1 MSEIIQA
8 STVGEALE
16 TAASKRPGSP
26 MFYYEDKEYSYASVN
41 ETTDRVAMA
50 LLNMGFVRGDKIGI
64 IGLNQP
70 EWLYMY
76 FGAVKIGVVITGL
89 SVRYRDTELEYIL
102 NQSETRAVL
111 TLASLGE
118 MNYVSFFEGFKPR
131 IPNVK
136 EFIFMGGPGF
146 KGSFSFEDM
155 LQTEIDKTR
164 LDQAKAA
171 VEPDDSIMIIYTSGT
186 TGVPKGAVLSHKSQM
201 ASARGQAVH
210 TSTCPDDNVALAL
223 PFNHVGGVTCGVLT
237 SLLGM
242 GKYIL
247 IPMFSPDHIAAQIKK
262 YGFTTASGV
271 PTMHALVLMN
281 EAYQALDLSQC
292 RMAIVGGSNAD
303 DTLLKKIYDS
313 YPNARVMNLYG
324 LSETSGA
331 VVLSP
336 WDGDFETTLKSI
348 GKPIADFEVKVV
360 DESGKEVALGETGEL
375 CFKGDAVTK
384 GYYNMPEKT
393 AETFRDGWLHT
404 GDMGYLDEEGFIYLR
419 GRKKEMYIQGG
430 FNVYPVEVENLI
442 ARHPKVAMVA
452 GIGVPDEY
460 LGEVGRYYIVPYPD
474 ANPTEEEIKAFC
486 KEHLADYKVPREIV
500 FRAELPLTP
509 AGKIQKSKLEEEA
522 KEGK

>member
-1 MSEIIQA
+1 MSEIIKA
-8 STVGEALE
+8 NTVGEALA
-16 TAASKRPGSP
+16 TAASKRPDST
-26 MFYYEDKEYSYASVN
+26 MFYYEDKEFSFAKVN
-41 ETTDRVAMA
+41 EITDKVAMG

-70 EWLYMY
+70 EWLFMY
-76 FGAVKIGVVITGL
+76 FGAVKIGIAITGL

-111 TLASLGE
+111 TLSSLGE
-118 MNYVSFFEGFKPR
+118 MNYASFFEGFKSR

-136 EFIFMGGPGF
+136 EYIFMGGPGF
-146 KGSFSFEDM
+146 AGSYSFEDI
-155 LQTEIDKTR
+155 LKTEVDQAK

-171 VEPDDSIMIIYTSGT
+171 VEPDDPIMIIYTSGT
-186 TGVPKGAVLSHKSQM
+186 TGVPKGAVLSHKSQL

-210 TSTCPDDNVALAL
+210 TRTCPDDNVALAL
-223 PFNHVGGVTCGVLT
+223 PFNHVGGITCGVIT

-247 IPMFSPDHIAAQIKK
+247 IPMFSPDYIVAQLKK

-271 PTMHALVLMN
+271 PAMHSMVLMN
-281 EAYQALDLSQC
+281 ENYQALDLGQC

-303 DTLLKKIYDS
+303 DTLLKKMYDS
-313 YPNARVMNLYG
+313 YPHARVLNLYG
-324 LSETSGA
+324 LSETSGP

-348 GKPIADFEVKVV
+348 GKPIADFQVKVV
-360 DESGKEVALGETGEL
+360 DEFGKDMAVGETGEL
-375 CFKGDAVTK
+375 CFKGDAVIK
-384 GYYNMPEKT
+384 GYYGMPEKS
-393 AETFRDGWLHT
+393 AETFRDGWVHT

-452 GIGVPDEY
+452 GIGVPDEI

-474 ANPTEEEIKAFC
+474 TNPTEEEIKAFC
-486 KEHLADYKVPREIV
+486 KEHLADYKVPRQVI
-500 FRAELPLTP
+500 FRPELPMTP
-509 AGKIQKSKLEEEA
+509 AGKIMKSRLEEEVQ
-522 KEGK
+522 EE